1 MLTSRAPLVLS
12 RAPEGSRL
20 MHRLIIAAAAASVVA
35 VAGGAQAGWSG
46 QASGWSSGSSCGCG
60 GYQGYGYGD
69 SSYGEQDGYVDQD
82 DLYSQ
87 GYSSYGYVPFDSST
101 YYRSDEGY
109 RSAYDY
115 GRSAE
120 GYGRGNYDES
130 GYGSYYERPRERY
143 YPRSYSYER
152 HYRAPAHSYRDYH
165 YTAPHYSAPRY
176 RSEHRGGHSS
186 YDGERG

>member
-1 MLTSRAPLVLS
+1 
-12 RAPEGSRL
+12 
-20 MHRLIIAAAAASVVA
+20 MHRLVIAAAAAAVLS
-35 VAGGAQAGWSG
+35 VAGAAQAGWNG
-46 QASGWSSGSSCGCG
+46 QASGWSAGPSCGCAGDHSYDYG
-60 GYQGYGYGD
+60 GSDWGDQG
-69 SSYGEQDGYVDQD
+69 GYVDQD
-82 DLYSQ
+82 DLYSN
-87 GYSSYGYVPFDSST
+87 GYQSYDYVPFDNST
-101 YYRSDEGY
+101 YNRSDEGY

-130 GYGSYYERPRERY
+130 RYGSYDEQPRERS

-152 HYRAPAHSYRDYH
+152 HYRAPSHSYRDYH

-176 RSEHRGGHSS
+176 RGYHGGDGHSS